1 MDRTLSTGNATADSF
16 DVGPGPPAAVGQGTA
31 VVAGDERF
39 DPRAGVGAVEN
50 ALRLLQLYRE
60 REVLGVS
67 ETARRLGVGRS
78 TAHRLLTTLR
88 VHGFVVQDS
97 SRGYRVG
104 PALRELG
111 AAIAESGLA
120 RGRCR
125 LYMQA
130 LCDELGET
138 VNLVSLRGADAVF
151 VDSVETWRPLRV
163 AGREG
168 VVLPAYAVSAGKA
181 LLAALPVSA
190 VRDLYA
196 EEALI
201 PLTEHTLRTRTELES
216 QLKVVREQGYA
227 VNVGESERGITA
239 AACAIPGRA
248 AGERLAIA
256 VSAPSSRVHDD
267 DDLLAVAQA
276 VSACAEN
283 LAHALGAPAA

>member
-1 MDRTLSTGNATADSF
+1 MGNDRILVEHRATGGIE
-16 DVGPGPPAAVGQGTA
+16 GPDGGGAAI
-31 VVAGDERF
+31 

-67 ETARRLGVGRS
+67 EAARLLGVGRS

-88 VHGFVVQDS
+88 AHGFVVQDS
-97 SRGYRVG
+97 SRAYRVG

-111 AAIAESGLA
+111 AAVAESGVV

-125 LYMQA
+125 PYMQA

-138 VNLVSLRGADAVF
+138 VNLVSLRGACAIF
-151 VDSVETWRPLRV
+151 VASVKPRRPLRV

-168 VVLPAYAVSAGKA
+168 VVLPAHAVSAGKA
-181 LLAALPVSA
+181 LLASLPSGVL
-190 VRDLYA
+190 RELYA
-196 EEALI
+196 DEALTS
-201 PLTEHTLRTRTELES
+201 LTERTLRTRTALEAELDA
-216 QLKVVREQGYA
+216 VRKRGYA

-248 AGERLAIA
+248 VGER
-256 VSAPSSRVHDD
+256 
-267 DDLLAVAQA
+267 
-276 VSACAEN
+276 
-283 LAHALGAPAA
+283 

>member
-1 MDRTLSTGNATADSF
+1 MTPIDGNISSGPRAATQEAGENGGASI
-16 DVGPGPPAAVGQGTA
+16 G
-31 VVAGDERF
+31 AGDHEF

-67 ETARRLGVGRS
+67 ETARLLGVGRS

-88 VHGFVVQDS
+88 AHGFVVQDA
-97 SRGYRVG
+97 SRAYRVG

-111 AAIAESGLA
+111 AAIAESGVVRA
-120 RGRCR
+120 RCR
-125 LYMQA
+125 PFMQA

-138 VNLVSLRGADAVF
+138 VNLVALRGSEAVF
-151 VDSVETWRPLRV
+151 VDSVESRRPLRV

-168 VVLPAYAVSAGKA
+168 VVLPAHAVSAGKA
-181 LLAALPVSA
+181 LLAALPVD
-190 VRDLYA
+190 VLRELYA
-196 EEALI
+196 EESLTR
-201 PLTEHTLRTRTELES
+201 LTERTLRTRTELEA
-216 QLKVVREQGYA
+216 QLQLVRERGYA
-227 VNVGESERGITA
+227 VNIGESERGITA

-248 AGERLAIA
+248 ASERLAIA

-276 VSACAEN
+276 VCACGER
-283 LAHALGAPAA
+283 LARGLGAVAA

>member
-1 MDRTLSTGNATADSF
+1 LEALVTEAIATGA
-16 DVGPGPPAAVGQGTA
+16 G
-31 VVAGDERF
+31 GDEF
-39 DPRAGVGAVEN
+39 DRRAGVGAVEN

-67 ETARRLGVGRS
+67 ETARLLDVGRS
-78 TAHRLLTTLR
+78 TAHRLLTTMR
-88 VHGFVVQDS
+88 AHGFVVQDS
-97 SRGYRVG
+97 SRAYRVG

-111 AAIAESGLA
+111 AAIAEPGVV

-125 LYMQA
+125 PYMQA

-138 VNLVSLRGADAVF
+138 VNLVSLRGTDAVF

-181 LLAALPVSA
+181 LLAALPVD
-190 VRDLYA
+190 VLRELYTD
-196 EEALI
+196 EALT
-201 PLTEHTLRTRTELES
+201 PLTERTLRTRTALEAELEI
-216 QLKVVREQGYA
+216 VRHRGYA
-227 VNVGESERGITA
+227 ANIGESERGITA
-239 AACAIPGRA
+239 AACVIPDLA
-248 AGERLAIA
+248 ASERLAIA

-276 VSACAEN
+276 VCACAAS
-283 LAHALGAPAA
+283 LARGLSATAA

>member
-1 MDRTLSTGNATADSF
+1 MNLTPGST
-16 DVGPGPPAAVGQGTA
+16 
-31 VVAGDERF
+31 VVAGDEGF
-39 DPRAGVGAVEN
+39 DARAGVGAVEN

-67 ETARRLGVGRS
+67 ETARLLGVGRS

-88 VHGFVVQDS
+88 AHGFVVQDG
-97 SRGYRVG
+97 SRAYRVG
-104 PALRELG
+104 PALRELA
-111 AAIAESGLA
+111 AAIAESGVV
-120 RGRCR
+120 RSRCR
-125 LYMQA
+125 PYMQA

-138 VNLVSLRGADAVF
+138 VNLVSLRGTDAVF
-151 VDSVETWRPLRV
+151 VDSVETRRPLRV

-181 LLAALPVSA
+181 LLAALPLDV
-190 VRDLYA
+190 VRELYA
-196 EEALI
+196 DEALT
-201 PLTEHTLRTRTELES
+201 PLTERTLRTRTALEA
-216 QLKVVREQGYA
+216 QLEIVRRRGYA
-227 VNVGESERGITA
+227 VNIGESERGITA

-276 VSACAEN
+276 VCACADS
-283 LAHALGAPAA
+283 LARGLGAVAA